1 MAEKNEVEKN
11 KKRDKTLTCVSSAT
25 ENMSALIDDIIKKA
39 RKNFK
44 QNGKPE
50 VDAKFLK
57 ESVGAL
63 KELYELLS
71 EYDGFGGCDEGI
83 IVKFEREIERF
94 SK

>member
-1 MAEKNEVEKN
+1 MASKKENENKNT
-11 KKRDKTLTCVSSAT
+11 DKTLKCVSSAT

-44 QNGKPE
+44 QSGKPD

-63 KELYELLS
+63 KELFELLS
-71 EYDGFGGCDEGI
+71 EYDGFGSCDEGI
-83 IVKFEREIERF
+83 VIRFEREIE
-94 SK
+94 KYCK

>member
-1 MAEKNEVEKN
+1 MK
-11 KKRDKTLTCVSSAT
+11 CVSSAT

-44 QNGKPE
+44 ATGKPE

-63 KELYELLS
+63 KELYDLLS
-71 EYDGFGGCDEGI
+71 EYDGFSGCDDGI
-83 IVKFEREIERF
+83 IIRFEKEME
-94 SK
+94 KYCK

>member
-1 MAEKNEVEKN
+1 
-11 KKRDKTLTCVSSAT
+11 
-25 ENMSALIDDIIKKA
+25 MSALIDDIIKKA

-44 QNGKPE
+44 KSGKPE

-83 IVKFEREIERF
+83 IIRFEQEIERF

>member
-1 MAEKNEVEKN
+1 MK
-11 KKRDKTLTCVSSAT
+11 CVSSAT

-63 KELYELLS
+63 KELYELLA
-71 EYDGFGGCDEGI
+71 EYGI
-83 IVKFEREIERF
+83 QDFYRKSFLKNRPELL
-94 SK
+94 K

>member
-1 MAEKNEVEKN
+1 MASKKENENKNT
-11 KKRDKTLTCVSSAT
+11 DKTLKSVSSAT

-44 QNGKPE
+44 ATGKPE
-50 VDAKFLK
+50 VDARFLK

-63 KELYELLS
+63 KELYELLA

-83 IVKFEREIERF
+83 IIRFEKELEKFC
-94 SK
+94 K

>member
-1 MAEKNEVEKN
+1 MK
-11 KKRDKTLTCVSSAT
+11 CVSSAT

-44 QNGKPE
+44 ATGKPE

-63 KELYELLS
+63 KELYDLLA
-71 EYDGFGGCDEGI
+71 EYDGLGGCDEGI
-83 IVKFEREIERF
+83 VIRFEKEMEKYI
-94 SK
+94 K

>member
-1 MAEKNEVEKN
+1 
-11 KKRDKTLTCVSSAT
+11 
-25 ENMSALIDDIIKKA
+25 MSALIDDIIKKA

-44 QNGKPE
+44 NSGKPE

-63 KELYELLS
+63 KELYELLA
-71 EYDGFGGCDEGI
+71 EYDGFGGCDEGVI
-83 IVKFEREIERF
+83 IRFERELEEF

>member
-1 MAEKNEVEKN
+1 M
-11 KKRDKTLTCVSSAT
+11 TSAT

-39 RKNFK
+39 RRNFK
-44 QNGKPE
+44 ATGKPE

-63 KELYELLS
+63 KELYDLLS
-71 EYDGFGGCDEGI
+71 EYEGFGGCDEGI
-83 IVKFEREIERF
+83 IIRFEKEMEKF

>member
-1 MAEKNEVEKN
+1 MADKKEKEKSKN
-11 KKRDKTLTCVSSAT
+11 SDKTLKCVSSAT

-39 RKNFK
+39 RENFK
-44 QNGKPE
+44 ANGKPE

-71 EYDGFGGCDEGI
+71 EYDGFGTCDEGI
-83 IVKFEREIERF
+83 IIRFEKEME
-94 SK
+94 KYCK

>member
-1 MAEKNEVEKN
+1 MASKKENENKNT
-11 KKRDKTLTCVSSAT
+11 DKTLKCVSSAT

-44 QNGKPE
+44 QSGKPE

-63 KELYELLS
+63 KELFELLS
-71 EYDGFGGCDEGI
+71 EYDGFGSCDEGI
-83 IVKFEREIERF
+83 IIRFEKKME
-94 SK
+94 KYCK

>member
-83 IVKFEREIERF
+83 IIRFEREMEKF
-94 SK
+94 CK

>member
-1 MAEKNEVEKN
+1 MAKKIKAEESKNT
-11 KKRDKTLTCVSSAT
+11 DKTLKCVSSAT

-39 RKNFK
+39 RKNF
-44 QNGKPE
+44 QASGKPE

-63 KELYELLS
+63 KELYELLA

-83 IVKFEREIERF
+83 IIKFEKEME
-94 SK
+94 KYCK

>member
-1 MAEKNEVEKN
+1 MK
-11 KKRDKTLTCVSSAT
+11 CVTSAT

-44 QNGKPE
+44 ATGKPE

-63 KELYELLS
+63 KELYDLLA
-71 EYDGFGGCDEGI
+71 EYDGLGGCDEGI
-83 IVKFEREIERF
+83 VIRFEKEMEKYI
-94 SK
+94 K